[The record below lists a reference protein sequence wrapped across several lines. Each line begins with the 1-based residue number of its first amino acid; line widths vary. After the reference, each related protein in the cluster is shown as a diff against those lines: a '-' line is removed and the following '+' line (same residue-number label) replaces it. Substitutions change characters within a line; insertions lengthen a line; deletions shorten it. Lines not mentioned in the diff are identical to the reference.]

1 MQFTAPM
8 AMINL
13 DGNLDD
19 WQCAPIKAQT
29 PFYPF
34 NKEGGIGPA
43 GATFAEGTHCCG
55 DELTMFDD
63 RDGLTW
69 NALDQSS
76 AISFAWDAG
85 NFYIGVK
92 VVDDSHENAAG
103 SGWNGDS
110 VQIAFTDSSK
120 QRITHLYNYAWAAS
134 GEIVTHHEQGHPE
147 AAPNTEAAI
156 VRQDTVTI
164 YEIKIPA
171 YALQT
176 VTGTPTL
183 AANTRFGVGI
193 AVNDGDV
200 GVNGEDIGE
209 GGQQGWSGWGPYTV
223 VYGKTPSQAGLVT
236 LSQSPPDACPQ
247 AFECMSNGQQ
257 PIAFK
262 QCPATPSCAGDSS
275 YHWSKGQAICPT
287 ACGTDETVIERPATC
302 QLVRQKAR
310 PCMKPLIVVSRS

>member
-1 MQFTAPM
+1 M
-8 AMINL
+8 
-13 DGNLDD
+13 
-19 WQCAPIKAQT
+19 
-29 PFYPF
+29 
-34 NKEGGIGPA
+34 
-43 GATFAEGTHCCG
+43 
-55 DELTMFDD
+55 
-63 RDGLTW
+63 
-69 NALDQSS
+69 
-76 AISFAWDAG
+76 
-85 NFYIGVK
+85 
-92 VVDDSHENAAG
+92 
-103 SGWNGDS
+103 
-110 VQIAFTDSSK
+110 
-120 QRITHLYNYAWAAS
+120 
-134 GEIVTHHEQGHPE
+134 THHEQGHPE

-156 VRQDTVTI
+156 VRQDTVTV

-183 AANTRFGVGI
+183 TPNTRFGVGI

-223 VYGKTPSQAGLVT
+223 VYGKTPSQAGLIT
-236 LSQSPPDACPQ
+236 LSQSPPEACPQ
-247 AFECMSNGQQ
+247 SFECQSSGQQ

-302 QLVRQKAR
+302 QLVRQTATCV
-310 PCMKPLIVVSRS
+310 PFSL

>member
-92 VVDDSHENAAG
+92 VVDESLGCDSPAAFG
-103 SGWNGDS
+103 
-110 VQIAFTDSSK
+110 
-120 QRITHLYNYAWAAS
+120 AS
-134 GEIVTHHEQGHPE
+134 ISC
-147 AAPNTEAAI
+147 
-156 VRQDTVTI
+156 
-164 YEIKIPA
+164 
-171 YALQT
+171 
-176 VTGTPTL
+176 
-183 AANTRFGVGI
+183 
-193 AVNDGDV
+193 V
-200 GVNGEDIGE
+200 GV
-209 GGQQGWSGWGPYTV
+209 SRTRVP
-223 VYGKTPSQAGLVT
+223 
-236 LSQSPPDACPQ
+236 SPPT
-247 AFECMSNGQQ
+247 
-257 PIAFK
+257 K
-262 QCPATPSCAGDSS
+262 
-275 YHWSKGQAICPT
+275 YH
-287 ACGTDETVIERPATC
+287 R
-302 QLVRQKAR
+302 R
-310 PCMKPLIVVSRS
+310 